1 MQRLDKALLVVS
13 FGTTHE
19 ETRARTIDAI
29 EEHLAKAF
37 PDRKLYRGWTSRMIV
52 KRLREK
58 CAADGA
64 DPEMGPV
71 RTLTLEEALEQMR
84 ADGIRD
90 VLVQPTHM
98 IPGAENDRMLS
109 ALEESVDRFEQI
121 LAGQPLLSTEEDREH
136 LARTL
141 AEELLGGGQ
150 AATGE
155 PSGDEEQAEAGVPD
169 GVCRALVLMGHGSA
183 NKPEANRIYKEMQQ
197 TFQRLGYDNVFVA
210 TVEGTPALEDVL
222 AAMRLA
228 VKGEDLQEAVLAQ
241 QGVLAPQA
249 VLAPQV
255 VLAPLMIVA
264 GDHAKNDMAGPEEDS
279 WKSRLEAAG
288 YEVSPVLRGLGEYR
302 AVQEMLARHAREA
315 VRIK

>member
-71 RTLTLEEALEQMR
+71 RTLTLEEALEHMR

-109 ALEESVDRFEQI
+109 ALEESADGFEQI

-136 LARTL
+136 LARAL
-141 AEELLGGGQ
+141 AEELLGDGLD
-150 AATGE
+150 GE
-155 PSGDEEQAEAGVPD
+155 SGKAGDPGEVKEPAGAGDPAEEP
-169 GVCRALVLMGHGSA
+169 RALVLMGHGSA

-228 VKGEDLQEAVLAQ
+228 VKGEDLQE
-241 QGVLAPQA
+241 
-249 VLAPQV
+249 V

-279 WKSRLEAAG
+279 WKNRLEAAG
-288 YEVSPVLRGLGEYR
+288 FAVKPVLRGLGEYP
-302 AVQEMLARHAREA
+302 AVREMLTRHAREA
-315 VRIK
+315 MRITGFPGVKV

>member
-1 MQRLDKALLVVS
+1 M
-13 FGTTHE
+13 
-19 ETRARTIDAI
+19 
-29 EEHLAKAF
+29 
-37 PDRKLYRGWTSRMIV
+37 
-52 KRLREK
+52 
-58 CAADGA
+58 
-64 DPEMGPV
+64 
-71 RTLTLEEALEQMR
+71 
-84 ADGIRD
+84 
-90 VLVQPTHM
+90 
-98 IPGAENDRMLS
+98 
-109 ALEESVDRFEQI
+109 
-121 LAGQPLLSTEEDREH
+121 
-136 LARTL
+136 
-141 AEELLGGGQ
+141 
-150 AATGE
+150 
-155 PSGDEEQAEAGVPD
+155 PD

-241 QGVLAPQA
+241 QAVLAPQVVLAPQA

>member
-29 EEHLAKAF
+29 EDHLAKAF

-52 KRLREK
+52 KRLREQGVSV
-58 CAADGA
+58 D
-64 DPEMGPV
+64 
-71 RTLTLEEALEQMR
+71 TLEEALERMR

-90 VLVQPTHM
+90 MLVQPTHM

-109 ALEESVDRFEQI
+109 ALEESADGFEQI

-136 LARTL
+136 LARAL
-141 AEELLGGGQ
+141 AEELLSGG
-150 AATGE
+150 
-155 PSGDEEQAEAGVPD
+155 PAEA
-169 GVCRALVLMGHGSA
+169 CKALVLMGHGSA
-183 NKPEANRIYKEMQQ
+183 NKPEANRIYEEMQQ
-197 TFQRLGYDNVFVA
+197 TFQCLGYGNVFVA

-222 AAMRLA
+222 AAMEQA
-228 VKGEDLQEAVLAQ
+228 VKDEGLQRGIPE
-241 QGVLAPQA
+241 PK
-249 VLAPQV
+249 V

-279 WKSRLEAAG
+279 WKNRLETAG
-288 YEVSPVLRGLGEYR
+288 FAVKPVLRGLGEYP
-302 AVQEMLARHAREA
+302 AVREMLARHAREA

>member
-19 ETRARTIDAI
+19 ETRARTIDAT

-58 CAADGA
+58 GAAGGA
-64 DPEMGPV
+64 GTEMGPV
-71 RTLTLEEALEQMR
+71 RTLTLEEAIERMR

-109 ALEESVDRFEQI
+109 ALMESADGFEQI
-121 LAGQPLLSTEEDREH
+121 LAGQPLLSTEEDRER
-136 LARTL
+136 LARAL
-141 AEELLGGGQ
+141 AEELLGGG
-150 AATGE
+150 
-155 PSGDEEQAEAGVPD
+155 PD
-169 GVCRALVLMGHGSA
+169 GESGEVEVPAGAGDPAEEPRALVLMGHGSA

-228 VKGEDLQEAVLAQ
+228 VKGEDLQE
-241 QGVLAPQA
+241 
-249 VLAPQV
+249 V

-264 GDHAKNDMAGPEEDS
+264 GDHAKNDMAGPEKDS
-279 WKSRLEAAG
+279 WKNRLEAAG
-288 YEVSPVLRGLGEYR
+288 FAVKPVLRGLGEYP
-302 AVQEMLARHAREA
+302 AVREMLTRHAREA
-315 VRIK
+315 MRIK

>member
-71 RTLTLEEALEQMR
+71 RTLTLEEALEHMR

-109 ALEESVDRFEQI
+109 ALMESADGFEQI
-121 LAGQPLLSTEEDREH
+121 LAGQPLLSTEEDRER
-136 LARTL
+136 LARAL
-141 AEELLGGGQ
+141 AEELLGDG
-150 AATGE
+150 
-155 PSGDEEQAEAGVPD
+155 PD
-169 GVCRALVLMGHGSA
+169 GESGKAGDPGEVEEPAGAGDPAEEPRALVLMGHGSA

-210 TVEGTPALEDVL
+210 TVEGTPALEDLL

-228 VKGEDLQEAVLAQ
+228 VKGEDLQE
-241 QGVLAPQA
+241 
-249 VLAPQV
+249 V

-264 GDHAKNDMAGPEEDS
+264 GDHAKNDMAGPEKDS
-279 WKSRLEAAG
+279 WKNRLEAAG
-288 YEVSPVLRGLGEYR
+288 FAVKPVLRGLGEYP
-302 AVQEMLARHAREA
+302 AVREMLTRHAREA
-315 VRIK
+315 MRIK

>member
-52 KRLREK
+52 KRLREQ
-58 CAADGA
+58 CAAGGA
-64 DPEMGPV
+64 GWEKSAAGGPGPEMGPV

-109 ALEESVDRFEQI
+109 ALEESADGFEQI
-121 LAGQPLLSTEEDREH
+121 LAGQPLLSTEEDRER
-136 LARTL
+136 LARAL
-141 AEELLGGGQ
+141 AEELLG
-150 AATGE
+150 TETIKE
-155 PSGDEEQAEAGVPD
+155 PVEAGETTEAEVPGD
-169 GVCRALVLMGHGSA
+169 DRRALILMGHGSA
-183 NKPEANRIYKEMQQ
+183 NKPEANRIYEEMQQ
-197 TFQRLGYDNVFVA
+197 TFQRLEYDNVFVA

-222 AAMRLA
+222 AAMEQA
-228 VKGEDLQEAVLAQ
+228 VKDEDLQE
-241 QGVLAPQA
+241 
-249 VLAPQV
+249 V

-279 WKSRLEAAG
+279 WKNRLETAG
-288 YEVSPVLRGLGEYR
+288 FAVRPVLRGLGEYR
-302 AVQEMLARHAREA
+302 TVQEMLVRHAREA
-315 VRIK
+315 MRIK